1 MCMSCDYHVI
11 CLDDRKM
18 TEYAM
23 KLVNSYLNPTKGAKE
38 PSKQT
43 TPTSTPTSTQPS
55 PPKNDEK
62 KEPSKQNIT
71 SNSGNR
77 GIESGALVNAKGKLK
92 PTETVERTI
101 PVVGTSNSGRG
112 KGPGHNI
119 KEEEEKKE
127 FFDKEELL
135 VKKVKTVAD
144 WVKRSKHVIFFTG
157 AGISTRWVWL
167 WVWSIE

>member
-1 MCMSCDYHVI
+1 
-11 CLDDRKM
+11 M
-18 TEYAM
+18 TEYAI

-43 TPTSTPTSTQPS
+43 TPTPTQPS

-62 KEPSKQNIT
+62 KEVSKQNT
-71 SNSGNR
+71 GSSDKTNN
-77 GIESGALVNAKGKLK
+77 GIESWALVSAKGKLK

-101 PVVGTSNSGRG
+101 PVVGTSDSGRG

-119 KEEEEKKE
+119 KAEEEKKE

-135 VKKVKTVAD
+135 AKKVKIVAN
-144 WVKRSKHVIFFTG
+144 WVKGSKHVIFFTG